1 MCVVCVC
8 VCVCVCMCVCVHAQ
22 TGCITFLASTSP
34 LQPSQRYWL
43 RPSSSS
49 ISTKL
54 SFNLFSREPPPDR
67 ATGRSRN
74 SSCADNNYIIHVP
87 QELARNLPAQ
97 TYYIAAMWRKTF
109 SACTNQVPSNFLS
122 HKTRQRQY
130 RYHMCSNFPG
140 SNILHICTIFLKIL
154 YFTTAVTIL
163 HMYCHRV

>member
-1 MCVVCVC
+1 MCVC
-8 VCVCVCMCVCVHAQ
+8 VCVCVHAQ

-97 TYYIAAMWRKTF
+97 TYYIAAMWRKPSPHAPIRSPAISSHTKQGRGNINTICFLISQVQIFYTYVPFF
-109 SACTNQVPSNFLS
+109 SKFC
-122 HKTRQRQY
+122 
-130 RYHMCSNFPG
+130 
-140 SNILHICTIFLKIL
+140 ILQL
-154 YFTTAVTIL
+154 
-163 HMYCHRV
+163 

>member
-1 MCVVCVC
+1 MCVC
-8 VCVCVCMCVCVHAQ
+8 VCVCVHAQ

-87 QELARNLPAQ
+87 HARTGKKLASSNIL
-97 TYYIAAMWRKTF
+97 YSSHVEKTF
-109 SACTNQVPSNFLS
+109 STCTNQVPSNFLS

-130 RYHMCSNFPG
+130 KYHMFSNFPG

-154 YFTTAVTIL
+154 YFTTVVNIL